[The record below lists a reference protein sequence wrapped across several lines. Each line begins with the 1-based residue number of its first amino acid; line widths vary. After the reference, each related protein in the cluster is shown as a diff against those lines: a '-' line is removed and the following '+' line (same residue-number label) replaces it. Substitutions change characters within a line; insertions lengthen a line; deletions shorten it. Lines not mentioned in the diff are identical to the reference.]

1 MQECLQPPP
10 PPMSHPCLQAV
21 PRSFRTSGRG
31 SGGSSGSSG
40 SSLSTP
46 SNGWGGDVR
55 GCWDGNQSSAISDK
69 TDRFLFLFFFLFP
82 GPDLR
87 PPLGHKAPRF
97 MGTGNAADADA
108 GEEGIPIP
116 SRAPRSTSG
125 RFPRSL
131 DPQPCRRPSD
141 PGETPTSV
149 LRAHE
154 RKWSLLFSY
163 LG

>member
-69 TDRFLFLFFFLFP
+69 TDRFLFLFPPQPCPP

-87 PPLGHKAPRF
+87 PPLDHKAPRF
-97 MGTGNAADADA
+97 MGIGNAADADA
-108 GEEGIPIP
+108 GEEGVPF
-116 SRAPRSTSG
+116 RH
-125 RFPRSL
+125 
-131 DPQPCRRPSD
+131 
-141 PGETPTSV
+141 V
-149 LRAHE
+149 LRDPLRAVSHVHWTLSPADDP
-154 RKWSLLFSY
+154 RTLAKPLLLS
-163 LG
+163 